1 MITLKI
7 NLIKICKRITNLNYY
22 IKKQSFI
29 FTFSLQG
36 SLLLINKFC
45 IKSYQD
51 PEGKNGYKKLII
63 LITNPALAR
72 EAGQLELAGLSLFL
86 FSDLKKQPS
95 LNI

>member
-51 PEGKNGYKKLII
+51 PEGKNGYKKLITT
-63 LITNPALAR
+63 LITSAALAKIGTKVGTSW
-72 EAGQLELAGLSLFL
+72 ATIALVL
-86 FSDLKKQPS
+86 
-95 LNI
+95 